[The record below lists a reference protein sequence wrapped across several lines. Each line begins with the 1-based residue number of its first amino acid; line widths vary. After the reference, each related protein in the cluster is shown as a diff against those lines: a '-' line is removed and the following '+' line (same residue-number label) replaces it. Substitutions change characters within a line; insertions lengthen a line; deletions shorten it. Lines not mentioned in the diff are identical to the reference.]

1 MANLLKVVLVPEGTN
16 LPSERSDV
24 TILSTKDIINTNG
37 GGGLCYKLYF
47 NPTHAHVK
55 IAWLL

>member
-37 GGGLCYKLYF
+37 EGML
-47 NPTHAHVK
+47 
-55 IAWLL
+55 